1 MTRGRAAGIAAALA
15 GLIAVAWGAS
25 SAVQET
31 AVDPAVVSPVTAPAP
46 SADNAVATA
55 PKPPA
60 PAAAPSPPPVTKAT
74 PMAERVAVLGV
85 LNKRNG
91 IARDISLHPGQAAR
105 IGNLVV
111 RLRACETTA
120 AWEPEQLTGA
130 FVQADLRSADGS
142 WKRIFS
148 GWLFKE
154 SPSLNVVENP
164 LYDVWPKSCA
174 MRHPEMGPDT
184 VAASSPPPAP
194 SSAKKSAPAADSAP
208 ADATPAG
215 AAPSPSASSNSAT

>member
-15 GLIAVAWGAS
+15 GVIAIAWGAS

-31 AVDPAVVSPVTAPAP
+31 AVDPSAVAPAP
-46 SADNAVATA
+46 DANADNAVAAA
-55 PKPPA
+55 PKAPVPA
-60 PAAAPSPPPVTKAT
+60 PSAPHAAPVTKAT

-91 IARDISLHPGQAAR
+91 IARDISLHPGEAAR

-184 VAASSPPPAP
+184 VVASSPAP
-194 SSAKKSAPAADSAP
+194 VASSAKKSAPAADGAP
-208 ADATPAG
+208 AEAAPPAD

>member
-15 GLIAVAWGAS
+15 GLIAIAWGAS
-25 SAVQET
+25 SAVEET
-31 AVDPAVVSPVTAPAP
+31 VVAPPGAAPVSAPAG
-46 SADNAVATA
+46 ADTATPA
-55 PKPPA
+55 EPKA
-60 PAAAPSPPPVTKAT
+60 PATPSPPAVTAET
-74 PMAERVAVLGV
+74 PMAQRVAVLGV

-91 IARDISLHPGQAAR
+91 MARDISLHPGQAAR
-105 IGNLVV
+105 IGNLIV

-120 AWEPEQLTGA
+120 DWEPEKLTGA
-130 FVQADLRSADGS
+130 FVQADLHMADGS

-148 GWLFKE
+148 GWLYKE

-174 MRHPEMGPDT
+174 MRHPDIGPDT
-184 VAASSPPPAP
+184 VVASSPAPAA

-208 ADATPAG
+208 PDD